1 MLGLA
6 LRMLA
11 LAAVGDS
18 TSRRGSA
25 AGSGGRRGVP
35 TADQRPINA
44 QLYPCS
50 DREPFAKRQSWS
62 LMDQSD
68 VSGSAIRFL
77 DGSRRALILQP
88 PPMPVG
94 SASCPAKAARPVA
107 GAACLNV
114 IVAEPS
120 VASPALRFQLTAR
133 AQLQVVGGS
142 AAAAGLCL
150 AGSWWNS
157 AGVLPNVL
165 LTDCWVAGDSWTVN
179 GSTIRSTKGQNESTP
194 DHKHPWFTPLTQCL
208 DLGSGGSV
216 GDLEFRLEVLPASP
230 PARQAFNSRSYV
242 SWGGS
247 VIEDDDGRYHMFM
260 AGFAGQRG
268 LSDWK
273 TASEVLHAVA
283 STPEGPFQLVNSTS
297 TAGEAGVLGSLA
309 GCTPPA
315 KRCKDHPHSCCEP
328 PAPCA
333 PQPCPA
339 HPGRTFCP
347 SDPAPH
353 QCDSP
358 PRHGPCPPGPCGPP
372 PPRASPGVVASP
384 EAHNPTIIRA
394 NDGTYLLF
402 FIGSASANPT
412 HLWASRSLYGPWR
425 SMPNFP
431 PCNAPS
437 PVVVEGEETIYV
449 FCHCGVTPS
458 TDCRSS
464 IGLVHSPRWNSS
476 SWSVFQNNSE
486 DLYDGGRA
494 LFAHPAEDPCVLI
507 LASSL
512 SYSPFRT

>member
-11 LAAVGDS
+11 LAAVGDP

-165 LTDCWVAGDSWTVN
+165 LTDCWAAGRLLDS
-179 GSTIRSTKGQNESTP
+179 
-194 DHKHPWFTPLTQCL
+194 
-208 DLGSGGSV
+208 
-216 GDLEFRLEVLPASP
+216 
-230 PARQAFNSRSYV
+230 
-242 SWGGS
+242 
-247 VIEDDDGRYHMFM
+247 
-260 AGFAGQRG
+260 
-268 LSDWK
+268 
-273 TASEVLHAVA
+273 
-283 STPEGPFQLVNSTS
+283 
-297 TAGEAGVLGSLA
+297 
-309 GCTPPA
+309 
-315 KRCKDHPHSCCEP
+315 
-328 PAPCA
+328 
-333 PQPCPA
+333 
-339 HPGRTFCP
+339 
-347 SDPAPH
+347 
-353 QCDSP
+353 
-358 PRHGPCPPGPCGPP
+358 
-372 PPRASPGVVASP
+372 
-384 EAHNPTIIRA
+384 
-394 NDGTYLLF
+394 
-402 FIGSASANPT
+402 
-412 HLWASRSLYGPWR
+412 
-425 SMPNFP
+425 
-431 PCNAPS
+431 
-437 PVVVEGEETIYV
+437 
-449 FCHCGVTPS
+449 
-458 TDCRSS
+458 
-464 IGLVHSPRWNSS
+464 
-476 SWSVFQNNSE
+476 
-486 DLYDGGRA
+486 
-494 LFAHPAEDPCVLI
+494 
-507 LASSL
+507 
-512 SYSPFRT
+512 